1 MAFNV
6 SLQGPSTFELSTS
19 SSISIRTAK
28 LTAADR
34 ARVPFTA
41 EIGTPI
47 PIVDFKDLA
56 ISSSTV
62 VADRK
67 ILGKFTHCRR
77 SNRSNPSISRARV
90 RIAFWPGFKRQ
101 RGERG
106 RTVEPVAGLSTLAKH
121 IRVGVLTQRLVKYLL
136 RSRSRRFTRAVET
149 NRVGP
154 RTSKKPL
161 LFVYRLFSDCVP

>member
-47 PIVDFKDLA
+47 PIVGFKDLA
-56 ISSSTV
+56 IFSSTV
-62 VADRK
+62 VVDRK
-67 ILGKFTHCRR
+67 ILGKFFIRD
-77 SNRSNPSISRARV
+77 
-90 RIAFWPGFKRQ
+90 
-101 RGERG
+101 G
-106 RTVEPVAGLSTLAKH
+106 RTNRIHRFLACL
-121 IRVGVLTQRLVKYLL
+121 IRRESRRTNAPTRFSKVLLATRRTRPCGRTSSSRFIDACKTYPWVLARKLIKYLL
-136 RSRSRRFTRAVET
+136 QSRSRRFTRAVK
-149 NRVGP
+149 RIA
-154 RTSKKPL
+154 
-161 LFVYRLFSDCVP
+161 